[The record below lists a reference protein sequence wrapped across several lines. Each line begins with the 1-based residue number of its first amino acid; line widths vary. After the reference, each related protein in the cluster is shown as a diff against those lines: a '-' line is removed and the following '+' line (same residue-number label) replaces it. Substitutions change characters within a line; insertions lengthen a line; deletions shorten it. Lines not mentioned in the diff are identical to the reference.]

1 MSAKVAGG
9 LLLVAMALAACRA
22 NDAPTPMSSHPQAR
36 LLPLPRPDDTFTIE
50 RLSTVDGRSMTSSAS
65 ATVSWRWS
73 ADAPD
78 GIELLRVEGLHTELW
93 WRSDT
98 GLAVWDG
105 EKWQTIEGSG
115 PGSEPVSKDRGQ
127 LRATVTTEQTT
138 GSGDRSDGCLRMRLA
153 GRSEGDN
160 DKASLVRV
168 EERQLCPDRGE
179 VSNEVTARGPLG
191 ELQERWVRR

>member
-1 MSAKVAGG
+1 
-9 LLLVAMALAACRA
+9 MAFAACSR
-22 NDAPTPMSSHPQAR
+22 DATSPPASTHPQAR

-50 RLSTVDGRSMTSSAS
+50 RRSTVDGRSMTSSAS

-93 WRSDT
+93 WRADT

-105 EKWQTIEGSG
+105 ERWQTIEGSG

-127 LRATVTTEQTT
+127 LRATVTTEQAT
-138 GSGDRSDGCLRMRLA
+138 GSGDRSDGCLRLRLA
-153 GRSEGDN
+153 GRSEGDK

-179 VSNEVTARGPLG
+179 VSIELTARGPLG

>member
-1 MSAKVAGG
+1 
-9 LLLVAMALAACRA
+9 
-22 NDAPTPMSSHPQAR
+22 
-36 LLPLPRPDDTFTIE
+36 
-50 RLSTVDGRSMTSSAS
+50 
-65 ATVSWRWS
+65 
-73 ADAPD
+73 
-78 GIELLRVEGLHTELW
+78 
-93 WRSDT
+93 
-98 GLAVWDG
+98 
-105 EKWQTIEGSG
+105 
-115 PGSEPVSKDRGQ
+115 VSKDRGQ